1 MRCKKALEYERDIEL
16 LKSELAHERADNLEL
31 MMALSDKES
40 IIAEA
45 TIRMNQGKEAYSEHM
60 KAVVYVLNRMIAALP
75 PMDCKAVYELIA
87 PAIDSDGNVLFQEA
101 LALTG
106 KTTYDLEREFYYE
119 NCKGL
124 FEIADGKTKL
134 RYLNNMCYG
143 TVEEYEIMGWY
154 EHPVK
159 TVIYDTEAWRA
170 YQKSLYA
177 ATLAKLGIRVKVM

>member
-1 MRCKKALEYERDIEL
+1 MRCRKALEYERDIEL

-31 MMALSDKES
+31 MIALSEKEA
-40 IIAEA
+40 IVAESDTRLA
-45 TIRMNQGKEAYSEHM
+45 QAKEAYDEHM
-60 KAVVYVLNRMIAALP
+60 NAVVYVLNQMIAAMP
-75 PMDCKAVYELIA
+75 PMGCKAVYEMVA

-124 FEIADGKTKL
+124 FEIANGKTKL

-143 TVEEYEIMGWY
+143 TVVEYEIMGWY

-159 TVIYDTEAWRA
+159 TIIHDTAEWRA
-170 YQKSLYA
+170 YQESLYA
-177 ATLAKLGIRVKVM
+177 ATLAKLGIRIKVM